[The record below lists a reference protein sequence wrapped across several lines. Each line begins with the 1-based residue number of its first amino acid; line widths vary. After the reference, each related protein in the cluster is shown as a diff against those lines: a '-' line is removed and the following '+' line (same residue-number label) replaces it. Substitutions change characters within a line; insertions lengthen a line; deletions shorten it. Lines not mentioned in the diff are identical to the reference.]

1 VIQRPLIF
9 ISAVS
14 RELQDVRQAAA
25 NTLLT
30 SPMPNGLNFRSSRK
44 RTEIVWKENRFTM
57 WFTARQG
64 LKTIFCDCATILQ
77 A

>member
-1 VIQRPLIF
+1 
-9 ISAVS
+9 
-14 RELQDVRQAAA
+14 
-25 NTLLT
+25 
-30 SPMPNGLNFRSSRK
+30 MPNGLNFRSSRK